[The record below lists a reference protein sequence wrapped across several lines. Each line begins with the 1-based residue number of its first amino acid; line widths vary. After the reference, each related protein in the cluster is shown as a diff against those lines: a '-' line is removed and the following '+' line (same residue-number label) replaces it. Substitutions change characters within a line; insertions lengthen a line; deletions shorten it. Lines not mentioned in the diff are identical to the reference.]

1 VPDNSQIHGPE
12 NCEYCINDPNSF
24 TYKKNKRMATQKKL
38 SSLTLLVSLLIAG
51 VNYGCSSASAE
62 ANGNR
67 TTFQE
72 NRAEALYNQYCATC
86 HGTDLR
92 GGNAQSLL
100 DGIWQFGD
108 GKGYVSRN
116 IKFGIPHL
124 GMPSYE
130 SSLSDDEIGLLVDYL
145 YDAQAE
151 AGVVKPDP
159 PEVLESIDYTIKTEI
174 WVDKLDIPWAIV
186 FLDKDTA
193 LFTERPGTLRMVVNG
208 VLVEKPVAGTPE
220 VLHEGQG
227 GLLDVNIDPDYDKN
241 RWIYIS
247 YSHQIAQ
254 RSGDDRPPAM
264 TRIVRGRIRNMQWVD
279 EQLVYE
285 APHETY
291 RTTRHHYG
299 NRIVFDQ
306 KGYLYFSIGDRGAQD
321 QAQDP
326 GRPNGKIHRIR
337 PDGSIPGDNPFREQG
352 LPTLYTLGNRNPQG
366 LSVHPE
372 TDEIWAAEHGPL
384 GGDELNLI
392 KKGVN
397 YGWPVITY
405 GRNYNGST
413 ITEYTRKEGYAQPN
427 LYWKPS
433 TAVCGIEFY
442 QGEAF
447 PKWKNMLLVGALKYE
462 DVRLLNIEGDRVM
475 HQEVILKNYGRVR
488 DVGLDPEG
496 NVYVVVN
503 QPNRIIRLSPIAE
516 RTGQ

>member
-1 VPDNSQIHGPE
+1 MIQIPLLGKKT
-12 NCEYCINDPNSF
+12 IMK
-24 TYKKNKRMATQKKL
+24 TLYKLTFSATL
-38 SSLTLLVSLLIAG
+38 AYFALVLLTS
-51 VNYGCSSASAE
+51 GCSSASAE
-62 ANGNR
+62 VKEHKTGRQDNQAV
-67 TTFQE
+67 E
-72 NRAEALYNQYCATC
+72 LYNQYCATC
-86 HGTDLR
+86 HGMDLR

-108 GKGYVSRN
+108 GRGYVSRN

-130 SSLSDDEIGLLVDYL
+130 NTLDDREIGLLVDYL
-145 YDAQAE
+145 YEAQAE

-159 PEVLESIDYTIKTEI
+159 PPVLESIDYTMKTEI
-174 WVDKLDIPWAIV
+174 WADNLDIPWAIV
-186 FLDKDTA
+186 FLNKDTA
-193 LFTERPGTLRMVVNG
+193 LVTERPGTLRMIVNG
-208 VLVEKPVAGTPE
+208 NLLKDPVAGTPE

-227 GLLDVNIDPDYDKN
+227 GLLDVNIDPQYAQN
-241 RWIYIS
+241 RWIYLS
-247 YSHQIAQ
+247 YSHQIAK
-254 RSGDDRPPAM
+254 RSGEERPPAM
-264 TRIVRGRIRNMQWVD
+264 TRLVRGRIREMQWVD
-279 EQLVYE
+279 EQLIYE
-285 APHETY
+285 APYETY

-326 GRPNGKIHRIR
+326 GRPNGKIHRIW
-337 PDGSIPGDNPFREQG
+337 PDGSIPDDNPFRETG

-366 LSVHPE
+366 ISVHPE

-392 KKGVN
+392 KRGVN

-413 ITEYTRKEGYAQPN
+413 ITEDTRKEGYAQPN

-447 PKWKNMLLVGALKYE
+447 PKWKNRLLVGALKYE

-475 HQEVILKNYGRVR
+475 HEEVILKNYGRVR
-488 DVGLDPEG
+488 DVGLDPDG

-503 QPNRIIRLSPIAE
+503 RPDRVIRLTPIAE